1 MPVSTPFKVETRAF
15 KSPQGTGQATEQA
28 GPPVSRFRI
37 RPADDIT
44 TSRAGSRIEPSNGTR
59 GLIEPLST
67 CPCRSPES
75 ARCGLGAKRLFE
87 ARARLAH
94 LDHRVA
100 DLQVADG
107 LARLVAEEGDPR
119 IKLTGTIPYQGGGGS
134 PR

>member
-1 MPVSTPFKVETRAF
+1 
-15 KSPQGTGQATEQA
+15 
-28 GPPVSRFRI
+28 
-37 RPADDIT
+37 
-44 TSRAGSRIEPSNGTR
+44 
-59 GLIEPLST
+59 
-67 CPCRSPES
+67 
-75 ARCGLGAKRLFE
+75 LGAKRLFE